1 MGNMPGQNPDNSAAR
16 RVELAVGQCESIS
29 ILPAVAARFLT
40 QLGRMELTPASLAE
54 LVESD
59 PAITALVLRLC
70 HNKGIIIKQC
80 DTWLLQVMEN
90 ISLREIRDAVLS
102 AKICGGLSDSTE
114 TDFRKELSRH
124 SLASAC
130 CAKLLTKFISPPIDG
145 DTAYLAALLH
155 DIGKFL
161 LDEAMP
167 KSFDSLLEQAR
178 ADKTSFCKVEQANLG
193 LDHTIL
199 AKRFAQKLRLP
210 SDIILGLWLHH
221 SHTGAISQM
230 PQARIAAVVE
240 LADIIVRGAGIGESG
255 SYDEQTTPDAIAG
268 TLGLT
273 AEQIKQVE
281 RQLPDMVGN
290 KSEAAGLNILKPGWA
305 YCDALRATAGQFAS
319 DSSKLFEESTRLQS
333 SASYFDFI
341 KELIPKI
348 NSSMPAIEL
357 AKNYAL
363 AWQNFFHTGPVCVY
377 LTDQLEENIIEGTV
391 AENQTS
397 TKTIML
403 EVPTDAYLIP
413 QPMQEK
419 FVVLDADET
428 IDWLLEQCD
437 VKFDLTHTKIV
448 PLQAAGRT
456 VGVIIFELRHPVKGD
471 IAERFGPAA
480 EFGGTVLDML
490 ETIGSQQW
498 YAERFAQ
505 LMAGQKQNIEHPTSN
520 IELPTEA
527 VSPDSTLS
535 TGSTPSTSSGQASS
549 PQVSSPAYGLPGQ
562 AGAMA
567 EMAAGAAHELNNP
580 LSVISGR
587 AQLLAKSESDPDR
600 KRILEQIQQNAGELS
615 GIIDDLMSYANPEQP
630 RPTESTIGQI
640 INDAV
645 DLTKQKKQMNQLD
658 IKIDIVPDT
667 PVVFVDSAQ
676 ISCAISNIICNGLEA
691 YTSGAGA
698 IAIEVTAN
706 KVNRTVSVQVID
718 SGRGMDEQTLARATH
733 PFFSARPAGRKRGMG
748 LAHAQRL
755 IEINH
760 GTLSLASQ
768 PDKGTTVTVTLPCKL

>member
-1 MGNMPGQNPDNSAAR
+1 
-16 RVELAVGQCESIS
+16 
-29 ILPAVAARFLT
+29 
-40 QLGRMELTPASLAE
+40 MELTPASLAE

-102 AKICGGLSDSTE
+102 AKICGGLTDAAE

-161 LDEAMP
+161 LDEVMP
-167 KSFDSLLEQAR
+167 KSFDTLLEQAR
-178 ADKTSFCKVEQANLG
+178 ADKTSFYKVEQANLG
-193 LDHTIL
+193 IDHTIL

-221 SHTGAISQM
+221 SHTGAISQI

-240 LADIIVRGAGIGESG
+240 LADIIVRRAGIGESG
-255 SYDEQTTPDAIAG
+255 SYDEQITPEAIAG

-273 AEQIKQVE
+273 ADQIKQVE
-281 RQLPDMVGN
+281 QRLPDMVSN

-305 YCDALRATAGQFAS
+305 YCDALRATAGQLAA
-319 DSSKLFEESTRLQS
+319 DSSKLFEESARLQS
-333 SASYFDFI
+333 SASFFDFI

-348 NSSMPAIEL
+348 NSSMSAIEL

-363 AWQNFFHTGPVCVY
+363 VWQNYFHTGPVCVH
-377 LTDQLEENIIEGTV
+377 LTDQLEGNMVEGTIV
-391 AENQTS
+391 EEQGKA
-397 TKTIML
+397 KTVVL
-403 EVPTDAYLIP
+403 EVPADAELIP
-413 QPMQEK
+413 PPMQEK
-419 FVVLDADET
+419 FAVLDADET
-428 IDWLLEQCD
+428 IDWLFEQCD
-437 VKFDLTHTKIV
+437 IKFDLTRTKIA
-448 PLQAAGRT
+448 PLQSAGRT
-456 VGVIIFELRHPVKGD
+456 VGVIIFELRHPAGSD
-471 IAERFGPAA
+471 IAERFRPAA

-505 LMAGQKQNIEHPTSN
+505 AFSQTPDTGHKTTDTRPQTQDEMPGPPATSQMN
-520 IELPTEA
+520 NH
-527 VSPDSTLS
+527 S
-535 TGSTPSTSSGQASS
+535 GTPAKDIR
-549 PQVSSPAYGLPGQ
+549 VQ
-562 AGAMA
+562 AGRADAEAMA

-587 AQLLAKSESDPDR
+587 AQLLAKSENDPDR

-630 RPTESTIGQI
+630 RPTETTIGQI

-645 DLTKQKKQMNQLD
+645 DLTKQKKQINQLD
-658 IKIDIVPDT
+658 IKIDIAPDT

-691 YTSGAGA
+691 YASGFGA
-698 IAIEVTAN
+698 IAIEVSAN
-706 KVNRTVSVQVID
+706 KVNRTVSMQVID
-718 SGRGMDEQTLARATH
+718 SGRGMDGQTLARATH

-768 PDKGTTVTVTLPCKL
+768 PDKGTTVTIVLPCK